1 MIAGATL
8 GKNNSHFFQKDS
20 YKYYLTKYQL
30 LSKRFIIYLYRTS
43 ALTTLQRSLLFHD
56 LQTLSSVEWEAAFT
70 SVLFPMLSQLLIK
83 SKPGERTA
91 MEETRTRAATLLGKV
106 FLQHLTP
113 LATLQTFTALWLTIL
128 DFMEKFIK
136 AATSDL
142 LADAVP
148 ELLKNMLLVMD
159 TAGIFVTFS
168 QPISNEQGNTT
179 PLWELT
185 WDKLD
190 TFLPQLMPDL
200 FGYRQRADSKIGNTA
215 AIPLSPSYSLPPQD
229 QSENPANTQDPQ
241 TEDTTKEDINEK
253 IEESCKND
261 EIVYGDA
268 TQSIDNTNSIS
279 LSEDTENTEEE
290 KTAVVESSK
299 EIADLDDNQT
309 HIEHPTITTEE
320 PSLIQASS
328 IEVASAEI
336 VTEVAEAST
345 EVDVSQTFVIS
356 PIDPPIISSSNNV
369 HSSPSKELSSE
380 HSHAMEVSKEDNE
393 VKSVDL
399 SPGVV
404 TLPETVAT
412 SHETTSVEL
421 TSMPRVGSMEETEIS
436 NGRTV
441 SGPPISL
448 PMPQP
453 TVLNLPS
460 RPTIAPMPPPPP
472 GILNTRTFQPI
483 HPSAGLSESSNTQVV
498 TLVSPKP
505 LHMPTPIQV
514 PSSINPQLASYFGPP
529 PTLPTFGSG
538 EIHAGVAGS
547 FTSTPIT
554 SKPYPHPSNLTT
566 IPNPIAQKAE
576 VIGRESGGDMNETV
590 HDV

>member
-1 MIAGATL
+1 
-8 GKNNSHFFQKDS
+8 
-20 YKYYLTKYQL
+20 
-30 LSKRFIIYLYRTS
+30 
-43 ALTTLQRSLLFHD
+43 
-56 LQTLSSVEWEAAFT
+56 
-70 SVLFPMLSQLLIK
+70 MLSQLLIK

-159 TAGIFVTFS
+159 TAGIFLTFS
-168 QPISNEQGNTT
+168 QSISNEKGSTT

-200 FGYRQRADSKIGNTA
+200 FGHRQRADSKIGTTA

-229 QSENPANTQDPQ
+229 QSETSTSTQDPQ
-241 TEDTTKEDINEK
+241 TENAKQDDVIEK
-253 IEESCKND
+253 IEESCEND
-261 EIVYGDA
+261 ETVECDA
-268 TQSIDNTNSIS
+268 KQSLDNTISIS
-279 LSEDTENTEEE
+279 VNEDTENTEVE
-290 KTAVVESSK
+290 KTTVIVSSK
-299 EIADLDDNQT
+299 EIADLDDDQT
-309 HIEHPTITTEE
+309 HSHDDQTHLNDEQNYTEQPKIPTEE

-328 IEVASAEI
+328 TIS
-336 VTEVAEAST
+336 TT
-345 EVDVSQTFVIS
+345 EVDISQTIVIS
-356 PIDPPIISSSNNV
+356 PIDPPIISSSNIADP
-369 HSSPSKELSSE
+369 SPSNEASSE
-380 HSHAMEVSKEDNE
+380 TSHSIEVGKEDNE
-393 VKSVDL
+393 VKSADL
-399 SPGVV
+399 SSGVV
-404 TLPETVAT
+404 NLPETI
-412 SHETTSVEL
+412 SMCHETTSVEL
-421 TSMPRVGSMEETEIS
+421 TSRPCVGSMEETEIS

-483 HPSAGLSESSNTQVV
+483 HPSTGLNESSNTQVV

-514 PSSINPQLASYFGPP
+514 PSSINPQLSSYFGPP
-529 PTLPTFGSG
+529 PTLPSFGSG
-538 EIHAGVAGS
+538 ELHAGIAGS

-566 IPNPIAQKAE
+566 IPNPSIQEAE
-576 VIGRESGGDMNETV
+576 VTGQELGGDVNETV

>member
-1 MIAGATL
+1 M
-8 GKNNSHFFQKDS
+8 
-20 YKYYLTKYQL
+20 
-30 LSKRFIIYLYRTS
+30 
-43 ALTTLQRSLLFHD
+43 
-56 LQTLSSVEWEAAFT
+56 EWEAAFT

-148 ELLKNMLLVMD
+148 ELLKNLLLVMD
-159 TAGIFVTFS
+159 TAGIFLTFS

-229 QSENPANTQDPQ
+229 QSGRLANTQDPQ

-253 IEESCKND
+253 IEESSKND
-261 EIVYGDA
+261 EIVDGDA
-268 TQSIDNTNSIS
+268 TQSIDNKNSIS
-279 LSEDTENTEEE
+279 ANEDTENTEVE

-299 EIADLDDNQT
+299 QIEDHNQT
-309 HIEHPTITTEE
+309 HIEQPQITAEE
-320 PSLIQASS
+320 PSLIQASPT
-328 IEVASAEI
+328 EVASAEI
-336 VTEVAEAST
+336 ATEVAEAST
-345 EVDVSQTFVIS
+345 EVDISQTMVIS
-356 PIDPPIISSSNNV
+356 PIDPPNISSSNNAR
-369 HSSPSKELSSE
+369 SSPSKELSSE
-380 HSHAMEVSKEDNE
+380 HSQAMEVSKEDNE

-399 SPGVV
+399 SSGVV

-412 SHETTSVEL
+412 CHETTSVEL

-483 HPSAGLSESSNTQVV
+483 HPSAGLSESSNTQSV

-529 PTLPTFGSG
+529 PTLPPFGSG

-576 VIGRESGGDMNETV
+576 VKGRESGGDMNETV